1 MPSWQSY
8 LIKPAIRLLNMRPG
22 NKEQTFTE
30 QRAANDA
37 ISSRFKFPQDI
48 TYKPTVIDGL
58 PAAWVT
64 PSAISTDQVILYL
77 HGGAYVLGSLTM
89 YHPTL
94 VTYAWATRTRLL
106 MIEYRLAPKHPF
118 PAAVIDART
127 AYLWLLAQGIRSEQ
141 IVVMGDSAGGGLTVA
156 LLLTL
161 RDEQIPLPAAAVC
174 LSPWFDL
181 ACTGKSIRT
190 RARADVIL
198 TPQALKKAANAYLGT
213 TDPRT
218 PLASPLYSDLHGL
231 PPMLLQVGTEDILL
245 DDARHFAV
253 RAREAGVSI
262 ELQVWSNMIHVWQV
276 FGRRLPEARQAR
288 EHIQRFIRSHAHAQS
303 TLLPTNCRGRF
314 IVPTADLSA
323 PTHPSFHSHA
333 GNHPIRPH
341 ESLY

>member
-64 PSAISTDQVILYL
+64 PSAIST
-77 HGGAYVLGSLTM
+77 
-89 YHPTL
+89 
-94 VTYAWATRTRLL
+94 TRTRLL